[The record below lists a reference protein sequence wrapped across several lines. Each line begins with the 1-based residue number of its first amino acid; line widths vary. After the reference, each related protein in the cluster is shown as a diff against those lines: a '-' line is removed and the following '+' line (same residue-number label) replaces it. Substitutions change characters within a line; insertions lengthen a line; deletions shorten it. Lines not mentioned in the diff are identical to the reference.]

1 MRSELLNG
9 LRMLDLTDEKG
20 ALCGKIFADMGA
32 EVIKV
37 EPPQGCPTRKIP
49 PFLDDEPGL
58 EHSLHFL
65 AFQAGKRSVT
75 LNLECADGRE
85 LLRQLV
91 KRSDFLVEAF
101 PLDHLETLGLGYDT
115 LAELNPRLIHASIT
129 PFGDKGPGKDYKAAD
144 IVLWASGGAMFLMG
158 QEGKA
163 PIQMSV
169 PQAWLHAG
177 AEAAVASMIAHYA
190 RQVDGL
196 GQHIVVNA
204 QACVAWTLMNEQAM
218 PLLHGDYLRRS
229 GVFTGAI
236 GGRRKTV
243 YQCRDGHVSFLIA
256 GGAYFNSTKAVIAWM
271 KEEGAAPAWL
281 AGEGGLKTL
290 TPSGFMAASAAD
302 LKELDDTEEV
312 VERFFLTKTKKE
324 LWQNIL
330 KRRLFGAPVA
340 NAADIADDPQLKSR
354 DYFVTINHAGLGRKF
369 TLPGAFAKMSETPVG
384 PQGAAP
390 QLGQHNHEVYGGLLG
405 LNKTE
410 IVELRAAGSI

>member
-37 EPPQGCPTRKIP
+37 EPPDGCPTRRIP

-58 EHSLHFL
+58 DRSLHFL

-75 LNLECADGRE
+75 LNLETADGRE
-85 LLRQLV
+85 LLKELT
-91 KRSDFLVEAF
+91 KRSDFLVESF
-101 PLDHLETLGLGYDT
+101 PLGRMESLGLGYDA
-115 LAELNPRLIHASIT
+115 LAQLNPRLIQASIT

-144 IVLWASGGAMFLMG
+144 IVSWASGGAMFMMG
-158 QEGKA
+158 DEGKP
-163 PIQMSV
+163 PIQMSE

-177 AEAAVASMIAHYA
+177 AEAAVASMIAHYP
-190 RQVDGL
+190 RQIDGQ

-204 QACVAWTLMNEQAM
+204 QACIVWTLMNEQAM

-243 YQCRDGHVSFLIA
+243 YQCKDGHLSFLIA
-256 GGAYFNSTKAVIAWM
+256 GGAYFNSTNAVIAWM
-271 KEEGAAPAWL
+271 KEEGAAPEWL
-281 AGEGGLKTL
+281 TREGGLKSL
-290 TPSGFMAASAAD
+290 TPSGFMSASAAD
-302 LKELDDTEEV
+302 LKELDDTEEAV
-312 VERFFLTKTKKE
+312 QRFFLTKTKKE
-324 LWQNIL
+324 LWENIL

-340 NAADIADDPQLKSR
+340 NAADIAGDPQLKSR
-354 DYFVTINHAGLGRKF
+354 DYFVTVDHAGLGRTF
-369 TLPGAFAKMSETPVG
+369 TMPGAFAKMSETPVG

-390 QLGQHNHEVYGGLLG
+390 QLGQHNHDVYGGLLG
-405 LNKTE
+405 LSAAE
-410 IVELRAAGSI
+410 IVELRAAGVI